1 MNEQK
6 NSVPEQAEQIM
17 DEQQPIPEQEASSDQ
32 AEPKEEQINYK
43 SELEKANS
51 RIAELELEC
60 DKNTIS
66 KEWLIAKG
74 SEQEVIEKAHSL
86 VEQGFAKDI
95 VSAVGMLKETFPDVI
110 KPNKMPRFSYS
121 TSNGASFGNDETAFT
136 SGFKN
141 NKPMTGVGQK
151 IKEW

>member
-6 NSVPEQAEQIM
+6 NCVPEQVEQIM
-17 DEQQPIPEQEASSDQ
+17 DKQQPIPEQKVSPDQ
-32 AEPKEEQINYK
+32 VESKEEQIDYK
-43 SELEKANS
+43 SKLKKANA

-74 SEQEVIEKAHSL
+74 SEQEVIEKAHNL

-95 VSAVGMLKETFPDVI
+95 VNAVGMLKETFPDVI

-121 TSNGASFGNDETAFT
+121 TTNGESFGNDETAFT
-136 SGFKN
+136 SGFKS
-141 NKPMTGVGQK
+141 NKPITGVGQK

>member
-32 AEPKEEQINYK
+32 AEPKEEQIDYK

-95 VSAVGMLKETFPDVI
+95 VNAVGMLKETFPDVI
-110 KPNKMPRFSYS
+110 MPKKLPKFSCSTSSGVRFS
-121 TSNGASFGNDETAFT
+121 NDGTAFA

-141 NKPMTGVGQK
+141 NKPIHGIAEM